1 MNPGTLLLPAVLAFC
16 ACWLAL
22 KSFAHYRREQK
33 KAHWKRIVASR
44 IEHQIIQATFQGFG
58 SLYILTI
65 KAEFE
70 YCGEL
75 KKESVD
81 IWRDRFRSIDGAK
94 KEFHRLFG
102 TTHEIYVNPEKPSQ
116 VMK

>member
-1 MNPGTLLLPAVLAFC
+1 MNPSTFLLLALLAC
-16 ACWLAL
+16 AGLVAL
-22 KSFAHYRREQK
+22 KSFARYRREQK
-33 KAHWKRIVASR
+33 KAQWKRIDASK
-44 IEHQIIQATFQGFG
+44 IEHQIIPVAPEGGGCFY
-58 SLYILTI
+58 LLTI

-102 TTHEIYVNPEKPSQ
+102 TTHEIYVNPEKPGQ